1 MRRWLRDSPGPIW
14 ILAAVVD
21 VIPLALALSIV
32 MYVVVATAQP
42 PTITSGGTSGAPAI
56 PGVVAPP
63 LDPADALR
71 IENAQLRVMLAEET
85 AARLRTERERL
96 IDDAAARAGVDSKA
110 FRPDVGRREWRKVT
124 P

>member
-21 VIPLALALSIV
+21 VIPLALALSV
-32 MYVVVATAQP
+32 VTCVVVATAQP
-42 PTITSGGTSGAPAI
+42 PTIPQATIVSPAP
-56 PGVVAPP
+56 PP

-96 IDDAAARAGVDSKA
+96 IDEAAARAGVDSKA